1 MPAKPKTV
9 SLKKN
14 TIIPTMPIASVLV
27 QHAESSLDIPAI
39 VNVSV
44 ANVYSAP
51 NHRSELTTQAWLG
64 IVVTINAE
72 QKEWRHITM
81 PDGYTG
87 WTHKANLVPAESK
100 ALRAW
105 TKEERVIITSHIDFV
120 YSAMDMNSPRVCDVV
135 QSNVVRVIA
144 EIRAEIRNTEKKSK
158 QITNADWWHVAL
170 PDGRTGYV
178 RYHAAQELHT
188 WLKSRSHKPADIIAT
203 AKQYIGI
210 PYTWGGTSPKTM
222 DCSGYMRVVFAQHG
236 LFFQRDASQQAR
248 QGIPVTIATTATA
261 KHEDFSQIQVGD
273 LLFFGDRITP
283 KEYKITHVG
292 LYMGDGEYIHAA
304 GLVKINS
311 LIATDT
317 HFDEERY
324 TTLVSARR
332 FLGATQE
339 QGIRSMKNLYK

>member
-1 MPAKPKTV
+1 MPAKKQVV
-9 SLKKN
+9 SAQQSILA
-14 TIIPTMPIASVLV
+14 PPVYIAPVLV
-27 QHAESSLDIPAI
+27 QHAESSLDISAI
-39 VNVSV
+39 INVSV

-64 IVVTINAE
+64 IIVTINAE

-87 WTHKANLVPAESK
+87 WTHKANLVPAEGK
-100 ALRAW
+100 VLRAW
-105 TKEERVIITSHIDFV
+105 TNKERVIITSHIDFV
-120 YSAMDMNSPRVCDVV
+120 YSAMDMDSPRVCDVV

-144 EIRAEIRNTEKKSK
+144 EIHSTEKQSK
-158 QITNADWWHVAL
+158 KQMNTHWWHVAL

-178 RYHAAQELHT
+178 RYHAAQELHA
-188 WLKSRSHKPADIIAT
+188 WLKSRSHKATDIIAT

-248 QGIPVTIATTATA
+248 QGLPVSIATTVTA
-261 KHEDFSQIQVGD
+261 KHEDFSQLQIGD
-273 LLFFGDRITP
+273 LLFFGDRIAH
-283 KEYKITHVG
+283 KEYKITHVA
-292 LYMGDGEYIHAA
+292 LYMGNGEYIHAA

-311 LIATDT
+311 LFATDP

-324 TTLVSARR
+324 ATVVSARR
-332 FLGATQE
+332 FLGATKE